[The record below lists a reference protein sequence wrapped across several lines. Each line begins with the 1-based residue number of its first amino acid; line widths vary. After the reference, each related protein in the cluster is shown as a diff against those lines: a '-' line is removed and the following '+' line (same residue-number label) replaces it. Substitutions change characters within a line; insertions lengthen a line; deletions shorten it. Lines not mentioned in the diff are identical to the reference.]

1 MADNLIRGILGDGV
15 ARLFA
20 IDVTGVAEQCRQL
33 HKLRG
38 NAVKLA
44 SEAVVAS
51 AVLAGQI
58 KGEERVSMQ
67 LQCSRPQC
75 AFIGDVDSTGGLRA
89 RFTPEVVF
97 ISEETGIDGMLLAIK
112 SLPGRELYRGI
123 TEIQSEGILS
133 ALNRHMG
140 ASAQVDNIL
149 NISVEISEDGSVAH
163 AGGIFIERLP
173 TEASRELEASAEFVV
188 AFDPVRSMPLAETMQ
203 AIQKKM
209 LLGFSVNILKEQ
221 PVTWRCSCG
230 QERVEAILASLP
242 VEELTSMLEEDGQ
255 AEVICHF
262 CNVAFQVDAARLE
275 QLIVARMPGQVN

>member
-230 QERVEAILASLP
+230 QERVEAILSSLP

>member
-275 QLIVARMPGQVN
+275 QLIVARMPESVN

>member
-230 QERVEAILASLP
+230 QERVEAILAALP

-275 QLIVARMPGQVN
+275 QLIVARMPEQVN

>member
-230 QERVEAILASLP
+230 QERVEAILSSLP

-275 QLIVARMPGQVN
+275 QLIVARMPEQVN

>member
-1 MADNLIRGILGDGV
+1 MADNLMRGILGDGV

-38 NAVKLA
+38 DAVKFA
-44 SEAVVAS
+44 AEAVVAS
-51 AVLAGQI
+51 AVLSCQI

-67 LQCSRPQC
+67 IQSSRPQC
-75 AFIGDVDSTGGLRA
+75 AFIGDVDATGGLRA

-97 ISEETGIDGMLLAIK
+97 ISDKTGIDGMLLAIK
-112 SLPGRELYRGI
+112 SLPGQELYRGI
-123 TEIQSEGILS
+123 TEIKDENILS

-149 NISVEISEDGSVAH
+149 NISVAIAEDGSVEH

-173 TEASRELEASAEFVV
+173 AEPGRELEASAEFVV
-188 AFDPVRSMPLAETMQ
+188 AFDPIREMPHEETMS
-203 AIQKKM
+203 AIRAHSLQG
-209 LLGFSVNILKEQ
+209 LAVNILEEL

-230 QERVEAILASLP
+230 QERVEAILGSLP
-242 VEELTSMLEEDGQ
+242 VEELTSMLEEDGK

-262 CNVAFQVDAARLE
+262 CNIAYQVDATRLE
-275 QLIVARMPGQVN
+275 QIIVGMTPAQVN

>member
-1 MADNLIRGILGDGV
+1 MADSLMRGILGDGV

-38 NAVKLA
+38 DAVKLA
-44 SEAVVAS
+44 AEAVVAS
-51 AVLAGQI
+51 AVLACQI

-67 LQCSRPQC
+67 IQSSRPQC
-75 AFIGDVDSTGGLRA
+75 AFIGDVDATGGLRA

-97 ISEETGIDGMLLAIK
+97 ISEKTGIDGMLLAIK
-112 SLPGRELYRGI
+112 SLPGQELYRGI
-123 TEIQSEGILS
+123 TEIKDENILS

-149 NISVEISEDGSVAH
+149 NISVGIAEDGSVEH

-173 TEASRELEASAEFVV
+173 AEPSRELEASAEFVV
-188 AFDPVRSMPLAETMQ
+188 AFDPVRDMPHEETMS
-203 AIQKKM
+203 AIRANSFQG
-209 LLGFSVNILKEQ
+209 LAVNILEEL

-230 QERVEAILASLP
+230 QERVEAILGSLP
-242 VEELTSMLEEDGQ
+242 VEELTSMLEEDGK
-255 AEVICHF
+255 AEVVCHF
-262 CNVAFQVDAARLE
+262 CNIAYQVDASRLE
-275 QLIVARMPGQVN
+275 QIIIGKTPTQVN